1 VVPGLHAIP
10 VSHHGNSTS
19 STEEAAAVVE
29 LVRAHLG
36 TAWTGQPGEPPR
48 PVREAD
54 LIVVTPYN
62 AQVELIRD
70 ALTAAGFDRVE
81 VGTVDKFQGREAV
94 IAIVSL
100 AASSAVDVPRGMEF
114 LLSRNRLN
122 VSISRAK
129 WAAYLIHSPELVDYL
144 PATPDAVAT
153 LSRFITLVDSA

>member
-1 VVPGLHAIP
+1 
-10 VSHHGNSTS
+10 
-19 STEEAAAVVE
+19 
-29 LVRAHLG
+29 
-36 TAWTGQPGEPPR
+36 
-48 PVREAD
+48 VREAD

-70 ALTAAGFDRVE
+70 ALTAAGLDRVE